1 MFFHRIIK
9 PRLSLIVVV
18 YNMPAQA
25 KKTLYSLS
33 GTYQRH
39 INVADYEVIV
49 VENMSDH
56 MLTRET
62 VRGFGPNFTYY
73 PREETSPSPVGAIN
87 FGVQKAIGK
96 VVGIM
101 VDGARMVTP
110 GVVRYV
116 LMAYQITPN
125 AVVSV
130 PGYHLGDT
138 LQQEVGD
145 SGYNEFIEE
154 NLLKQI
160 DWPKDGYRLFDVA
173 CFSGT
178 CAGGFFKPI
187 GESNCFCLSKN
198 LYIKS
203 GGCDPR
209 FDLPG
214 GGFINLDLYK
224 QLCDMKETTL
234 FILPGEGTFHQYHR
248 GVTTSVSA
256 DSDRSALIERLRN
269 QYIDIRGVKF
279 SPPQKKA
286 IYLGTIPESV
296 QRFVRSSSEQAIVR
310 YGSKS

>member
-1 MFFHRIIK
+1 
-9 PRLSLIVVV
+9 
-18 YNMPAQA
+18 MPEQA
-25 KKTLYSLS
+25 KRTLYSLS
-33 GTYQRH
+33 GAYQRH

-56 MLTRET
+56 MLTREI
-62 VRGFGPNFTYY
+62 VRGFGSNFTYY

-87 FGVQKAIGK
+87 FGVQKATGK
-96 VVGIM
+96 LVGIM

-116 LMAYQITPN
+116 LMAHQITPN

-138 LQQEVGD
+138 LQQEMGA

-160 DWPKDGYRLFDVA
+160 DWPKDGYRLFEIA

-178 CAGGFFKPI
+178 CAGGFLKPI
-187 GESNCFCLSKN
+187 GESNCFCLPKN
-198 LYIKS
+198 LYLKA

-214 GGFINLDLYK
+214 GGFINLDLYRRF
-224 QLCDMKETTL
+224 CDMEETTL
-234 FILPGEGTFHQYHR
+234 FILPGEGTFHQYHG
-248 GVTTSVSA
+248 GVTTSVST
-256 DSDRSALIERLRN
+256 DSDRSALIEKLRD
-269 QYIDIRGVKF
+269 QYLDIRGEKF

-286 IYLGTIPESV
+286 IYLGTIAESA
-296 QRFVRSSSEQAIVR
+296 QRFVRSSSEQAIMR